1 MLILLNGCIPTV
13 PSPGYTPKDIIGK
26 IETPKECCDTSKAHM
41 SGWVP
46 MVGATV
52 ILTDDSGKVTHTT
65 TTEAEGKYQFTNVDP
80 GLYIITA
87 ICPLN
92 EEYLIKDVVDKL
104 AGDALNA
111 GITDCQST
119 ALALVVEYLLDI
131 YDEDNE
137 CFGEGTDVYE
147 QVKRVAAEYESLNL
161 EGIDLASIKAIKPE
175 FDADL
180 VDLVCYCLESCC
192 TAPEPGFTPEP
203 SGGTP
208 PPYDPGPGP
217 GPGPSGVVL
226 LRIEFDPQAMT
237 ICMGDTQSIN
247 SLKAFYSDGSKINL
261 LGNPSLIVTST
272 NGHATFN
279 KNNGEVTGVS
289 VGSTTFTAT
298 FGGKSD
304 ILDVTVT
311 HPTADAGGPYTG
323 EACSGGT
330 VTINLNGSSS
340 TAGGAAI
347 ATYDWNFG
355 DGSLIAYNV
364 GPTPSHDYAPG
375 SYTATLTVTDSNG
388 CTDTDTATVNITEL
402 IGPTAEAGGPYEGSA
417 LTIVTITFAGSATA
431 GGAAIATY
439 DWNFGDGSTG
449 TGVAPSHDYDPGSY
463 TVTLTVTD
471 ENGCTGTDIATVTI
485 HQKTTQSAHFMVAF
499 EDLPIED
506 GNDWD
511 YNDFVGEISITYHLW
526 SPDKLEEIDFTSIIH
541 KARSAGHSHE
551 LHVIIDGYDGG
562 HTYTTSSGIYGPP
575 IVNDF
580 HLFNPTDS
588 TVGSTYDL
596 TINFDD
602 KPVPFVNL
610 AIDWAKIHGDNDLP
624 FEFYLYDA
632 ESGGDSKVENG
643 DIRKLV
649 VPDTWTIP
657 ASTVA
662 IWTVYANVDPGPEFS
677 GEDGTWELTTP

>member
-1 MLILLNGCIPTV
+1 MKLSFKTILPIILISAMLILLNGCIPTV

-41 SGWVP
+41 PGWVP

-111 GITDCQST
+111 GITDCRST

-131 YDEDNE
+131 YDEGNE

-161 EGIDLASIKAIKPE
+161 EGIDLAAIKGIKPE

-180 VDLVCYCLESCC
+180 VDLVCYYLESCC
-192 TAPEPGFTPEP
+192 AAPEPGFTPEEY
-203 SGGTP
+203 TP

-217 GPGPSGVVL
+217 GPGPTVVYHYL
-226 LRIEFDPQAMT
+226 TMKVSP
-237 ICMGDTQSIN
+237 
-247 SLKAFYSDGSKINL
+247 
-261 LGNPSLIVTST
+261 
-272 NGHATFN
+272 
-279 KNNGEVTGVS
+279 TGG
-289 VGSTTFTAT
+289 GSTTPPAVGTYAYVEWTVVNISAT
-298 FGGKSD
+298 PATCYDFVNWSG
-304 ILDVTVT
+304 DVADPNSASTTVT
-311 HPTADAGGPYTG
+311 MDADK
-323 EACSGGT
+323 T
-330 VTINLNGSSS
+330 VT
-340 TAGGAAI
+340 A
-347 ATYDWNFG
+347 NFEPF
-355 DGSLIAYNV
+355 L
-364 GPTPSHDYAPG
+364 P
-375 SYTATLTVTDSNG
+375 
-388 CTDTDTATVNITEL
+388 
-402 IGPTAEAGGPYEGSA
+402 PTAEAGGPYEGSA
-417 LTIVTITFAGSATA
+417 LGTVTITFAGSAIA
-431 GGAAIATY
+431 GDAAIDTY
-439 DWNFGDGSTG
+439 DWDFGDGSTG
-449 TGVAPSHDYDPGSY
+449 TGVAPSHDYAPGSY

-511 YNDFVGEISITYHLW
+511 YNDFVGEIYITYHLW

-575 IVNDF
+575 IGNDF